1 MERAPTALRP
11 ASACYFPCFNR
22 HNRQAGG
29 TRSLPFDNRDRHQ
42 FRFDAPLLAPQA
54 AAMTLKSLACV
65 VAGVLAAG
73 AAEAKP
79 LRVLSYNLRY
89 ITSGDKG
96 ERAWTARRDQAA
108 DLIKSDAADIIGIQ
122 EGLPQMMDDLA
133 DRLSGYAAIGVGR
146 EDGIDQGEYAAILV
160 KADRFR
166 VQDSGTFWLSDTP
179 EICNSCTWGN
189 TVTRIC
195 TWAKLYDRE
204 TKRTFLFFNTHLDHA
219 SSEARQRGTELILS
233 RINQRKGQGPVI
245 LTGDFNA
252 ADNDPLHAAIKA
264 AGFADVWR
272 VANAATPVEE
282 SGTFHEF
289 TGVTNRARIDFIYA
303 TPDSKIVDSSI
314 VRSSLNGNYPS
325 DHFPVRATLEW

>member
-1 MERAPTALRP
+1 M
-11 ASACYFPCFNR
+11 
-22 HNRQAGG
+22 
-29 TRSLPFDNRDRHQ
+29 
-42 FRFDAPLLAPQA
+42 
-54 AAMTLKSLACV
+54 
-65 VAGVLAAG
+65 LAAG
-73 AAEAKP
+73 LAEAKP
-79 LRVLSYNLRY
+79 LRVLSCNLRY

-108 DLIKSDAADIIGIQ
+108 ELIKADAADIVGIQ

-133 DRLSGYAAIGVGR
+133 GRLSGYAAIGVGR

-160 KADRFR
+160 KTERFR
-166 VQDSGTFWLSDTP
+166 IQESGTFWLSDTP

-204 TKRTFLFFNTHLDHA
+204 TKKTFHFFNTHLDHA
-219 SSEARQRGTELILS
+219 SPEARQKGTELILA
-233 RINQRKGQGPVI
+233 RVALRKPQGPVI

-252 ADNDPLHAAIKA
+252 DDRDPLHAAIKG
-264 AGFADVWR
+264 AGFADVWKS
-272 VANAATPVEE
+272 VNISTPMEE

-303 TPDSKIVDSSI
+303 TPDLKIMDSAI
-314 VRSSLNGNYPS
+314 VRSSKDGNYPS